1 MFGANNSLWDI
12 LLDPA
17 NGYLNAVGEIT
28 TDGQTKFIED
38 QADVRQNLLLL
49 RSDGTYA
56 PTTGVALYT
65 GTTEGIHNGTIAND
79 FADQSGDRVVTVDKT
94 RLGDFIKTVEDGVA
108 PSGTMFASGFDLNKA
123 LNKPETGLRS

>member
-1 MFGANNSLWDI
+1 MFGNSNSLWDI

-28 TDGQTKFIED
+28 TDDLKQFIQD
-38 QADVRQNLLLL
+38 QAGVQQNLLFL

-79 FADQSGDRVVTVDKT
+79 FADRSGDRIVTVDKT
-94 RLGDFIKTVEDGVA
+94 WLGDFIKSVNDGVA
-108 PSGTMFASGFDLNKA
+108 ESVWA
-123 LNKPETGLRS
+123 